1 MSTKSLFMVVT
12 SVPFIHIEHKL
23 QRSHVVLQ
31 LFGVVLIHHGNSSAV
46 VTLHRSA
53 CVFQSVRD
61 DFN

>member
-31 LFGVVLIHHGNSSAV
+31 LFGVVLIHHGNRKRGSLSSPI
-46 VTLHRSA
+46 R
-53 CVFQSVRD
+53 CVFQSVCD